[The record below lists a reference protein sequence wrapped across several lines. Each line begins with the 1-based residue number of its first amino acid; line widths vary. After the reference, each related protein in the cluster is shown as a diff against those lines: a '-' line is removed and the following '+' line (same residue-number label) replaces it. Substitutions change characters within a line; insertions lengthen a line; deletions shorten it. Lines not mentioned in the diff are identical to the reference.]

1 MLGLSANLN
10 YYLFNGNVDLRKGIF
25 RLCESIREEMSLDP
39 SDASNVYMFMS
50 RNRKVVKYFIM
61 NADFMCFTRNVLSW
75 GDSRNLCLMK
85 SPNATGYNGRTW
97 PILRK
102 V

>member
-39 SDASNVYMFMS
+39 SDASNVQHVHVPEPKGCEDTS
-50 RNRKVVKYFIM
+50 LR
-61 NADFMCFTRNVLSW
+61 TRFYVL
-75 GDSRNLCLMK
+75 
-85 SPNATGYNGRTW
+85 
-97 PILRK
+97 
-102 V
+102 

>member
-1 MLGLSANLN
+1 MWIW
-10 YYLFNGNVDLRKGIF
+10 RKGIF

-50 RNRKVVKYFIM
+50 RNRKVVKILHYERGFY
-61 NADFMCFTRNVLSW
+61 VLYEKRPVM
-75 GDSRNLCLMK
+75 GKFKKPVFDEV
-85 SPNATGYNGRTW
+85 PNATGYNGRTW

-102 V
+102 A

>member
-39 SDASNVYMFMS
+39 SDASNVYMFCPGTLNLLWDLYLQTDIRFTGCS
-50 RNRKVVKYFIM
+50 TEKTQRCFI
-61 NADFMCFTRNVLSW
+61 
-75 GDSRNLCLMK
+75 
-85 SPNATGYNGRTW
+85 
-97 PILRK
+97 
-102 V
+102 

>member
-50 RNRKVVKYFIM
+50 RNRKVVKILLIVSAKRYHHSGRIGTAI
-61 NADFMCFTRNVLSW
+61 ADESVPSQRSNRYQRS
-75 GDSRNLCLMK
+75 
-85 SPNATGYNGRTW
+85 A
-97 PILRK
+97 
-102 V
+102 

>member
-39 SDASNVYMFMS
+39 SDASNVLS
-50 RNRKVVKYFIM
+50 LIHISEP
-61 NADFMCFTRNVLSW
+61 TR
-75 GDSRNLCLMK
+75 
-85 SPNATGYNGRTW
+85 PY
-97 PILRK
+97 
-102 V
+102 